1 MLWILTIIVVHVIH
15 DSDSHSVIQLCS
27 RNHDSAPHCLL
38 RPWLYSRNG
47 DWIPAMSRIPFPH
60 LSSFVTINISRDIP
74 IIIQTHLTQTETH
87 ERRSYHPITEQNREN
102 QDVVD
107 WDRELWCRDLRAI
120 MINIFKSIDKLQINQ
135 DVVVCGDRKS
145 WHCDPRTIM
154 TERNASSL
162 PDMPYSEKLWIS
174 GKIISTWYLWTRGE
188 MINSTRNQS
197 LLESPCLTCPMQTLR
212 YSLLTFSILYPVSS
226 LKMF

>member
-1 MLWILTIIVVHVIH
+1 MFSKPRFCPALLAAAMTLLTKWWLNSSDVQDSLPTSLLLCHYKH
-15 DSDSHSVIQLCS
+15 QQRYPDHHSDSSHSN
-27 RNHDSAPHCLL
+27 RNTREKIISSNY
-38 RPWLYSRNG
+38 WSKTEKIKMW
-47 DWIPAMSRIPFPH
+47 WIE
-60 LSSFVTINISRDIP
+60 
-74 IIIQTHLTQTETH
+74 TEN
-87 ERRSYHPITEQNREN
+87 Y
-102 QDVVD
+102 DVVILGQ
-107 WDRELWCRDLRAI
+107 LWSTSSNQLTR
-120 MINIFKSIDKLQINQ
+120 LQINR